1 MFFWNSLA
9 FLMIQRIL
17 PIWAQ
22 LLEVHLCF
30 IISCH
35 NFKWFYTGWWTFQR
49 ITAILV
55 RSLLC
60 QYMCVCLVVSDSET
74 LMDYSP
80 PGFSFH
86 GIFQTRTLKWVAMPS
101 SRGSSRPKDQ
111 THVSCTSCIGRQNL
125 YHWAPWKALTLPNPL
140 SNLFSRY
147 WFSHAWP
154 ILTSC
159 FCYCFLLVD
168 IACYSAAGGNEI
180 GLAHFSLHRAKFS
193 GRQCPFLSRHK
204 STIW

>member
-1 MFFWNSLA
+1 MYSTLVYVLSHFS
-9 FLMIQRIL
+9 
-17 PIWAQ
+17 PIW
-22 LLEVHLCF
+22 LC
-30 IISCH
+30 
-35 NFKWFYTGWWTFQR
+35 
-49 ITAILV
+49 
-55 RSLLC
+55 
-60 QYMCVCLVVSDSET
+60 ET
-74 LMDYSP
+74 LWTVAHQAPLST
-80 PGFSFH
+80 GFLQAR
-86 GIFQTRTLKWVAMPS
+86 IVKWVTMPS

-193 GRQCPFLSRHK
+193 GRQRPFLSRHK